1 MELNINSPSYYK
13 DQYGIDDDIYRFCQQ
28 LYLFFKDKEYS
39 NILNTVGI
47 VPILAP
53 AELYERGE
61 WGEKT
66 EMLCHNSVATIFI
79 RMNLEK
85 YVLFDEKEKK
95 QMYKEMIAKAVKKV
109 KSKGK
114 FDYEAFCRDLESFT
128 VSSL

>member
-39 NILNTVGI
+39 DILKTVGI

-53 AELYERGE
+53 AESYERGE
-61 WGEKT
+61 WGEKIK
-66 EMLCHNSVATIFI
+66 MLGNNSVASIDI

-85 YVLFDEKEKK
+85 YVVSDVTEKK
-95 QMYKEMIAKAVKKV
+95 QMYKEMIAKALKKV
-109 KSKGK
+109 KSKGI
-114 FDYEAFCRDLESFT
+114 FDYEAFCRDLEAFT
-128 VSSL
+128 ALGL